1 MIGYVTIHY
10 KDKRRLEEYIISHP
24 SFENVTMK
32 KNIKTD
38 NVIYPIEASQ
48 NKILYRID
56 DYKGYLNLNLRSL
69 YFDVINSN
77 YSSFYCYSQH
87 CISIDILSKKTI
99 DLNNSTLSR
108 LSIVFYINPNVSS
121 KHLIKSNII
130 MHKYTGYNHNLFST
144 SRRNLKQFEHF
155 NFLIGVSFLPSK
167 KDNLSNTLKIE
178 LRLLKS
184 NEYKKYGIS
193 NINDLRD
200 KNKLNHL
207 FSMFLRRFDELTI
220 IDDIAD
226 FDLFSEKDKIDVIKY
241 LNPDFWHLLTL
252 SGRRQKKLW
261 HKRNFERI
269 QNEYKLNTL
278 KCSLRES
285 IIISFNHFIN
295 N

>member
-99 DLNNSTLSR
+99 DLYNSTLSR
-108 LSIVFYINPNVSS
+108 LSIVFYINQNVSS

-155 NFLIGVSFLPSK
+155 NFLIGVSFYPQK
-167 KDNLSNTLKIE
+167 RQPVKYIKNRIKIIE
-178 LRLLKS
+178 KQWIQENMAFQTSMIL
-184 NEYKKYGIS
+184 EI
-193 NINDLRD
+193 

-207 FSMFLRRFDELTI
+207 FSMFL
-220 IDDIAD
+220 
-226 FDLFSEKDKIDVIKY
+226 
-241 LNPDFWHLLTL
+241 
-252 SGRRQKKLW
+252 KKVW
-261 HKRNFERI
+261 M
-269 QNEYKLNTL
+269 
-278 KCSLRES
+278 S
-285 IIISFNHFIN
+285 
-295 N
+295 